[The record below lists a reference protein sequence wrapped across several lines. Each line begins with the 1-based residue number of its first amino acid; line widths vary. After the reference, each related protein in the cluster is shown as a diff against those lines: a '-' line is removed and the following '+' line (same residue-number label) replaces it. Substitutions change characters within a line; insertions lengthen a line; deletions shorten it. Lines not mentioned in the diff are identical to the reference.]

1 MQHDAQQQNHAT
13 ATNAGRTYTN
23 AVLTGI
29 GVLLGVIA
37 LNVSGA
43 GSARTADA
51 QVGVVGQRPAAA
63 QSDGLVSAAEQ
74 RKQIHAELRAMNEKV
89 DRLQATLEKGL
100 NVRVTSM
107 PAGDAPESKPST
119 APATPAEPANKQ

>member
-1 MQHDAQQQNHAT
+1 MQNDAQQNHFPT
-13 ATNAGRTYTN
+13 AHAGRTYTN

-37 LNVSGA
+37 LNMSGA
-43 GSARTADA
+43 GSARIADA
-51 QVGVVGQRPAAA
+51 QVGVVGQRTTVVPT
-63 QSDGLVSAAEQ
+63 DGLVSAAEQ

-107 PAGDAPESKPST
+107 PAGDAPETKPNT